1 MSLKEQL
8 EAILADKRANLLP
21 SNIRIG
27 KTVMGVKGTLPP
39 PADNRL
45 VKLFKTTEE
54 MNSDSAPEVDD
65 LAVVYGKEPVSVLTS
80 NYTELH
86 LPKTITF
93 DTAIE
98 RNDCRGYIDNQG
110 YYAEVRITFNDSRIY
125 VSVYG
130 NNEHFSVVY
139 ESDDSLTYTTSAEVL
154 DFESSNP
161 LPILEYM
168 DDDESRRYDL
178 SWLNA
183 KILYFSGVYT
193 YNGTSYVPANTQFSL
208 SGKNQLLNNLLA
220 LRTYG
225 LCAR

>member
-27 KTVMGVKGTLPP
+27 KTIMGVKGTLPP
-39 PADNRL
+39 PADNRT

-54 MNSDSAPEVDD
+54 MNNDSAPEVDD

-98 RNDCRGYIDNQG
+98 RNECRGYIDNQG
-110 YYAEVRITFNDSRIY
+110 YFTEVQIDFRPEQIY
-125 VSVYG
+125 VTVYG
-130 NNEHFSVVY
+130 NDEHFRVVY
-139 ESDDSLTYTTSAEVL
+139 DSDDGLTYTTSDEVL

-168 DDDESRRYDL
+168 STDENKRYDV

-193 YNGTSYVPANTQFSL
+193 YNGTSYAPANTQFSL

-220 LRTYG
+220 LRTYWFSS
-225 LCAR
+225 R